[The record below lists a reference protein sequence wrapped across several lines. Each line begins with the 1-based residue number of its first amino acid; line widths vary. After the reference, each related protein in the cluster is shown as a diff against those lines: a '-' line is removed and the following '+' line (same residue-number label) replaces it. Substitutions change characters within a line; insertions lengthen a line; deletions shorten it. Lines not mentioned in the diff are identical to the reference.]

1 MPPPRNILICFDAFG
16 TLFTPQIPIA
26 KQYGNVARSF
36 GLKGFN
42 EEDVGRAFRI
52 AFKNETKRNPNYG
65 KWNGLDPEMWWSRVI
80 TNTFKPLIPEDQ
92 SVPHGMVTNLLHRF
106 WCDEGY
112 TLFPDVPPLIR
123 KLREAH
129 QARGEDTCTRV
140 VIGVITNSDDRVPD
154 VLSSLGMK
162 VSALRYGNHTAFA
175 AASRDH
181 QDYDIHFSVM
191 SYDVGHEKPDQR
203 IFQAAEEVLSVAL
216 DGKHDVGEWQK
227 VYVGDE
233 FDKDVVGALGAGWKA
248 VLIDRECT
256 GSRDDLKWLDG
267 EPVGSLY
274 EVFDNAKAVGFSSL
288 DKLGQWLP
296 ARP

>member
-1 MPPPRNILICFDAFG
+1 MVIDHCITF
-16 TLFTPQIPIA
+16 QI
-26 KQYGNVARSF
+26 
-36 GLKGFN
+36 
-42 EEDVGRAFRI
+42 
-52 AFKNETKRNPNYG
+52 
-65 KWNGLDPEMWWSRVI
+65 I

-92 SVPHGMVTNLLHRF
+92 SVPQAMVTKLLHRF

-129 QARGEDTCTRV
+129 HAREEDTCTRV

-175 AASRDH
+175 AASRDY
-181 QDYDIHFSVM
+181 QEYDVDFSVM

-216 DGKHDVGEWQK
+216 DDGKHDAGDWRK

-233 FDKDVVGALGAGWKA
+233 FDKDVVGALSAGWKA
-248 VLIDRECT
+248 VLIDRETT
-256 GSRDDLKWLDG
+256 GPRDDLKWLDD

-274 EVFDNAKAVGFSSL
+274 EVFDSAKAVGFSSL
-288 DKLGQWLP
+288 EKLGQWLP
-296 ARP
+296 TRS

>member
-1 MPPPRNILICFDAFG
+1 MVIDHSITF
-16 TLFTPQIPIA
+16 QI
-26 KQYGNVARSF
+26 
-36 GLKGFN
+36 
-42 EEDVGRAFRI
+42 
-52 AFKNETKRNPNYG
+52 
-65 KWNGLDPEMWWSRVI
+65 I

-92 SVPHGMVTNLLHRF
+92 SVPQAMVTKLLHRF

-129 QARGEDTCTRV
+129 HAREEDTCTRV
-140 VIGVITNSDDRVPD
+140 VIGVITNSDNRVPD

-162 VSALRYGNHTAFA
+162 VSALRYGNHNAFA
-175 AASRDH
+175 AASKDH
-181 QDYDIHFSVM
+181 QEYDVDFSVM

-203 IFQAAEEVLSVAL
+203 IFQAAEDMLSVAL
-216 DGKHDVGEWQK
+216 NDGKHDAGEWRK

-233 FDKDVVGALGAGWKA
+233 FDKDVVGALAAGWKA

-256 GSRDDLKWLDG
+256 GPRDDLKWLDD

-274 EVFDNAKAVGFSSL
+274 EVFDSVKAVGFSSL

-296 ARP
+296 TRS